1 MAHRHPLPF
10 ALLMA
15 LAIAFPVCAQQAGS
29 PDEIIFGRG
38 PATAPAPSS
47 QDVEDIDLGDGSDSA
62 LAPPPSPSCDASL
75 PSGGIVGF
83 WAKNMG
89 PAQGCPTRLLAKAQ
103 LPIAMAAH
111 SSLWCSDPGGLK
123 ASARAQ
129 LQASQQSHAAQA
141 RTREAQL
148 AASALPIAA
157 PDQGFMSL
165 LVPPVS
171 KRARAELARLS
182 PMASP
187 PDFASDPSAL
197 WDAREAQACRGGP
210 PALPPELGPG
220 LSAYAMGK
228 ISTPLGSCDA
238 LLVEATFL
246 TGRHPARASWIAAPR
261 CPGFSPPDP
270 QAIALAI
277 ASGAEAAQAWQSAHL
292 AHWRWLGKE
301 PRPAYSRQPSR
312 PTVLGAASL
321 GGSLLPTRP

>member
-15 LAIAFPVCAQQAGS
+15 FAISFPACAQQAGS

-38 PATAPAPSS
+38 PAPTQPS
-47 QDVEDIDLGDGSDSA
+47 QDSEDIDLGDGSDSA
-62 LAPPPSPSCDASL
+62 LAPPPPPSCDASL
-75 PSGGIVGF
+75 PSGGIVGL

-89 PAQGCPTRLLAKAQ
+89 STQGCPTRLLAKGQ

-111 SSLWCSDPGGLK
+111 STLWCSDPGGLK
-123 ASARAQ
+123 ASARAR
-129 LQASQQSHAAQA
+129 LQESQQSHAAQA
-141 RTREAQL
+141 RTREAKL
-148 AASALPIAA
+148 AASALPVAS
-157 PDQGFMSL
+157 PGQGFMSL

-171 KRARAELARLS
+171 KRARAEQARLS

-197 WDAREAQACRGGP
+197 WDAREAQACKGGP
-210 PALPPELGPG
+210 QALAPELGPA

-228 ISTPLGSCDA
+228 ISTPSGSCDA
-238 LLVEATFL
+238 LLVEATLL

-270 QAIALAI
+270 QALALAV

-312 PTVLGAASL
+312 PTVLGASPL
-321 GGSLLPTRP
+321 GVSPPPTRP

>member
-1 MAHRHPLPF
+1 
-10 ALLMA
+10 MA
-15 LAIAFPVCAQQAGS
+15 LAISLPVCAQQAGS

-38 PATAPAPSS
+38 PAPAPAPAS
-47 QDVEDIDLGDGSDSA
+47 QDSEDIDLGDGSDSA
-62 LAPPPSPSCDASL
+62 LAPPPSPSCDATL
-75 PSGGIVGF
+75 PSGGIVGL

-89 PAQGCPTRLLAKAQ
+89 SAQGCPTRLLAKSQ
-103 LPIAMAAH
+103 LPIATAAH
-111 SSLWCSDPGGLK
+111 ASLWCSDPGGLK
-123 ASARAQ
+123 SSARAQ
-129 LQASQQSHAAQA
+129 LQASQQSHAVQA

-148 AASALPIAA
+148 AASALPAA
-157 PDQGFMSL
+157 EPDRGFMSI

-171 KRARAELARLS
+171 KRARAEQARLS

-210 PALPPELGPG
+210 QALAPELGPA

-277 ASGAEAAQAWQSAHL
+277 ASGAAAAQAWQSAHL
-292 AHWRWLGKE
+292 AQWRWLGKE
-301 PRPAYSRQPSR
+301 PRLAYSRQPSR
-312 PTVLGAASL
+312 PTILGASPL
-321 GGSLLPTRP
+321 GGAPQALRP